1 MSERYPSLRVLA
13 ESGYTLA
20 RDALQL
26 CFYIRRPYQD
36 IAQEVLS
43 ALELYG
49 DAVEPRAL
57 GLYGSPDGEW
67 QELDEPGWKLTR
79 NELLE
84 GAGGITQ
91 LRDASQENRYV
102 FDSFGKPIN
111 APIFMNKPGAVCA
124 VRFGL
129 PTEYLEEHGPEWVRA
144 LALRLASTLSFCSG
158 HAGLAIQGDLDLID
172 VMQRVTPYCFRHPG
186 LDLLPL
192 EHVSWE
198 IGTRVR
204 GPSWLTFLGQP
215 ALGGLGGVTGLRNQ
229 LRSPGTT
236 VEELGEGRAVITLGA
251 WPEAGDT
258 EQGHTLPAYR
268 ELARVLEPWRFHE
281 EHSYSL
287 GLTPE
292 QLQRWE
298 RRFLD

>member
-1 MSERYPSLRVLA
+1 MNQRYPRLRVLA

-36 IAQEVLS
+36 IAEEVLR
-43 ALELYG
+43 ALELYQ
-49 DAVEPRAL
+49 DAVEPQAL
-57 GLYGSPDGEW
+57 SLYGSPDGEW
-67 QELDEPGWKLTR
+67 QDLDAHGWKRTR
-79 NELLE
+79 DKLLE
-84 GAGGITQ
+84 HQGGITQ
-91 LRDASQENRYV
+91 LRDASHENRYA

-111 APIFMNKPGAVCA
+111 ADTFGNRPGAVCA

-129 PTEYLEEHGPEWVRA
+129 PTEYLEEHGPERVRA
-144 LALRLASTLSFCSG
+144 LALRLASTLPFCSG
-158 HAGLAIQGDLDLID
+158 QAGLAVQGDLDLIG
-172 VMQRVTPYCFRHPG
+172 VMQRVAPYCFRHPG
-186 LDLLPL
+186 VDLLPL

-215 ALGGLGGVTGLRNQ
+215 ALDGLGGVAGLRNQ

-236 VEELGEGRAVITLGA
+236 VEQLGEGRAVITLGT

-281 EHSYSL
+281 EHPYSL

-292 QLQRWE
+292 QLNQWE

>member
-1 MSERYPSLRVLA
+1 MSERYPRLRVIA

-20 RDALQL
+20 RDALHL
-26 CFYIRRPYQD
+26 CFYICRPYQD
-36 IAQEVLS
+36 IAQEVLL
-43 ALELYG
+43 ALELFR
-49 DAVEPRAL
+49 DSMEPHAL
-57 GLYGSPDGEW
+57 GLYGSPEGEW
-67 QELDEPGWKLTR
+67 QELDEPGWTHTR
-79 NELLE
+79 NKLLD
-84 GAGGITQ
+84 AQGGITQ
-91 LRDASQENRYV
+91 LRDASQQNRYA

-111 APIFMNKPGAVCA
+111 AAAFRNRPGAACA

-129 PTEYLEEHGPEWVRA
+129 PTEYLEEHGPERVRA
-144 LALRLASTLSFCSG
+144 LALRLASTLPFCSG
-158 HAGLAIQGDLDLID
+158 QVGLAIQGDLDLIG
-172 VMQRVTPYCFRHPG
+172 VMQRVAPYCFRHPG
-186 LDLLPL
+186 VDLLPL

-204 GPSWLTFLGQP
+204 GPAWLTFLGPPTLQ
-215 ALGGLGGVTGLRNQ
+215 GLGGVAGLRGQ
-229 LRSPGTT
+229 LHSPGTT
-236 VEELGEGRAVITLGA
+236 VEALGESGAVIMLGA

-281 EHSYSL
+281 EHPYSL
-287 GLTPE
+287 GFTPE